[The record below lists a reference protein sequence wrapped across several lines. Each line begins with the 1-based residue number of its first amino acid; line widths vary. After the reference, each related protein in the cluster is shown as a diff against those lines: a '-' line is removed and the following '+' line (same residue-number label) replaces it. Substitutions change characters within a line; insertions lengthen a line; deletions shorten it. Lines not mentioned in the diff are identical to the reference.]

1 MKKKIIDVV
10 ANIQII
16 PANPVLK
23 NGSVL
28 LCLQKSGIGSLH
40 IVYVFDKRSET
51 FRILQKGYS
60 LEYFKHNNNYSDYL
74 YKTEEEKIKIKS
86 ELFIKAVNSP
96 ARVVIKER
104 MLISKK
110 GQYKKISYV
119 NLFETDVKSSDSNII
134 FADILEYC
142 ARSLNVKK
150 LFWKNK
156 NNGYFN
162 LVLFMR

>member
-1 MKKKIIDVV
+1 MRKWTRLYVLMKQKYRKASLVY
-10 ANIQII
+10 IQ
-16 PANPVLK
+16 
-23 NGSVL
+23 S
-28 LCLQKSGIGSLH
+28 
-40 IVYVFDKRSET
+40 
-51 FRILQKGYS
+51 
-60 LEYFKHNNNYSDYL
+60 
-74 YKTEEEKIKIKS
+74 EKIKIKS